1 MELRVVDPKTLL
13 DNPENPRTSAPNVE
27 ADRRLA
33 HNIKVVDLLQ
43 PPLVRELPDGQLMI
57 IAGHRRRRACVL
69 AKMREMHVI
78 VTSADEKLDG
88 LAAGSENMIREAMTQ
103 SEQWRFVDKARREK
117 SHTDAQLARAL
128 MVTPAY
134 LKRLSLL
141 AGLHEPILHAI
152 DMGRGPDFNDLKVIA
167 AAPVEEQRAAWA
179 EIFGD
184 MVEDDAD
191 PAEYRLNA
199 EDPEDI
205 VPWRELARFLK
216 QARYMAMD
224 ARFDED
230 TAKACGVVWAEDLF
244 GEGGKD
250 NRFTEDGTAYAAAQ
264 EQWLADGLPEGGVR
278 MEVGEYGQAAA
289 PDGYRRVLSW
299 MAAEETDVMGYFL
312 NPNTLKIDEMPL
324 RQQEAGEQGAAAPP
338 RSIAPA
344 SVAAPKERGA
354 ISGTGLTMLGLIRT
368 QALHAALD
376 AVVEDVDPWD
386 LVAALLL
393 ALGGQ
398 NVSVQTTEREHYS
411 QMSRRETAL
420 VTLFPEGVLIRD
432 PALLRQEAVA
442 VLKNVANCTISR
454 HSGSGVTARLM
465 GLLFDADAQMPN
477 MAFDDFLKCFSKP
490 GIMEAGKALKLLP
503 RNTGKEMR
511 HAIMAYVG
519 AEGRWVPEQAGFG
532 PAVEDWKAKLAAMAR
547 RSEALA
553 SLTADD
559 EEDGD
564 EESGE
569 FDHLFPV
576 EEELYGPGPEGSD
589 EAESI
594 PVETADVGE
603 TPDPEGHGDETAE
616 LRDAV
621 LEQAVEALAPDDAD
635 PEARAAVKAHL
646 DSHLE
651 VVRIAA

>member
-1 MELRVVDPKTLL
+1 MELRVVDPTTLL

-33 HNIKVVDLLQ
+33 HNIKVVGLLQ
-43 PPLVRELPDGQLMI
+43 APLVRELPDGQLMI
-57 IAGHRRRRACVL
+57 VAGHRRRRACVL

-88 LAAGSENMIREAMTQ
+88 LAAGSENIIREAMTH

-117 SHTDAQLARAL
+117 SHTDAQIAKAL

-141 AGLHEPILHAI
+141 AGLHDPILHAI

-179 EIFGD
+179 ELFAE
-184 MVEDDAD
+184 MVEEDAD
-191 PAEYRLNA
+191 PAEYRLNV
-199 EDPEDI
+199 EDPEDT

-216 QARYMAMD
+216 QARYMAVD
-224 ARFDED
+224 ARFDD
-230 TAKACGVVWAEDLF
+230 ATAKACGVVWAEDLF

-250 NRFTEDGTAYAAAQ
+250 NRFTEDGSAYAAAQ
-264 EQWLADGLPEGGVR
+264 EQWLADYIPEGGVR

-289 PDGYRRVLSW
+289 PDGYKRVLHW

-312 NPNTLKIDEMPL
+312 NPNTLKIDEIPL
-324 RQQEAGEQGAAAPP
+324 RPQETEEQGTAAA
-338 RSIAPA
+338 SLSLAPT
-344 SVAAPKERGA
+344 SVAAPKERAA
-354 ISGTGLTMLGLIRT
+354 ISGTGLTMLGQIRT

-376 AVVEDVDPWD
+376 KVVEDVDPWD

-393 ALGGQ
+393 ALGGK
-398 NVSVQTTEREHYS
+398 NVSVHTAEDAHYG
-411 QMSRRETAL
+411 RRDAAL
-420 VTLFPEGVLIRD
+420 ATLFPEGVLIRD

-442 VLKNVANCTISR
+442 VLKNVANCTISQ
-454 HSGSGVTARLM
+454 HSGSGLTAQLM

-490 GIMEAGKALKLLP
+490 GIMEAGKALNLLP

-511 HAIMAYVG
+511 AAIMAHVG
-519 AEGRWVPEQAGFG
+519 VEGRWVPEQAGFERAIAAWKEKLG
-532 PAVEDWKAKLAAMAR
+532 RMAWKLGADNSLADDAVD
-547 RSEALA
+547 
-553 SLTADD
+553 DD
-559 EEDGD
+559 EEDGECDHLLPD
-564 EESGE
+564 EEETTESGP
-569 FDHLFPV
+569 DSLN
-576 EEELYGPGPEGSD
+576 
-589 EAESI
+589 EAEATSA
-594 PVETADVGE
+594 ETADADEVRTCE
-603 TPDPEGHGDETAE
+603 AQADETAE
-616 LRDAV
+616 MKGAL
-621 LEQAVEALAPDDAD
+621 LEQAAEALTSDDTDPDTQ
-635 PEARAAVKAHL
+635 AAVKAHL

>member
-33 HNIKVVDLLQ
+33 HNIKVVGLLQ
-43 PPLVRELPDGQLMI
+43 APLVRELPDGQLMI
-57 IAGHRRRRACVL
+57 VAGHRRRRACVL

-78 VTSADEKLDG
+78 VTSSDEKLDG
-88 LAAGSENMIREAMTQ
+88 LAAGSENIIREAMTQ

-117 SHTDAQLARAL
+117 AYTDAQISRAL

-141 AGLHEPILHAI
+141 AGLHDPILHAI
-152 DMGRGPDFNDLKVIA
+152 DLGRGPDFNDLKVIA

-179 EIFGD
+179 EMFAE
-184 MVEDDAD
+184 MVDEDAD

-199 EDPEDI
+199 EDPEDT

-224 ARFDED
+224 ARFDEAA
-230 TAKACGVVWAEDLF
+230 AKACGVVWAEDLF

-250 NRFTEDGTAYAAAQ
+250 NRFTEDGSAYAAAQ
-264 EQWLADGLPEGGVR
+264 EQWLADCLPEGGVR
-278 MEVGEYGQAAA
+278 MEVAEYGQAAT
-289 PDGYRRVLSW
+289 PDGYIRVRDW
-299 MAAEETDVMGYFL
+299 MMAAETDVMGYFL
-312 NPNTLKIDEMPL
+312 NPNTLKIDEIPL
-324 RQQEAGEQGAAAPP
+324 RPQEVDEQGEGASQPRVAPV
-338 RSIAPA
+338 
-344 SVAAPKERGA
+344 SVVPPKERAA

-376 AVVEDVDPWD
+376 AVVEHVDPWD

-398 NVSVQTTEREHYS
+398 NVKVHTPEHEHYG
-411 QMSRRETAL
+411 QMNRRETAL
-420 VTLFPEGVLIRD
+420 ATLFPEGVLVRD
-432 PALLRQEAVA
+432 PVLLRQEAVA
-442 VLKNVANCTISR
+442 VLKNVANCTISQ
-454 HSGSGVTARLM
+454 HSGSGITAQLM
-465 GLLFDADAQMPN
+465 GLLFDADTQMPN

-511 HAIMAYVG
+511 TAIMAHVG
-519 AEGRWVPEQAGFG
+519 ADGRWVPEQAGFG
-532 PAVEDWKAKLAAMAR
+532 PAIEEWKGNLADMVRKAER
-547 RSEALA
+547 LS
-553 SLTADD
+553 SLSDDHDGDD
-559 EEDGD
+559 EN
-564 EESGE
+564 GE
-569 FDHLFPV
+569 FDRLIPD
-576 EEELYGPGPEGSD
+576 EEKITESD
-589 EAESI
+589 PDRLNETEVM
-594 PVETADVGE
+594 PTETADAGE
-603 TPDPEGHGDETAE
+603 VPDPERAEQDTAE
-616 LRDAV
+616 LKDAL
-621 LEQAVEALAPDDAD
+621 LEQAGEVVVPDDAD
-635 PEARAAVKAHL
+635 LDARTAVKAHL

>member
-13 DNPENPRTSAPNVE
+13 DNPQNPRTSAPNVE

-33 HNIKVVDLLQ
+33 HNIKVVGLLHA
-43 PPLVRELPDGQLMI
+43 PLVRELPDGQLMI
-57 IAGHRRRRACVL
+57 VAGHRRRRACVL

-88 LAAGSENMIREAMTQ
+88 LAAGSENIIREAMTQ
-103 SEQWRFVDKARREK
+103 SEQWRFVDKARRDK
-117 SHTDAQLARAL
+117 SHTDAQIARAL

-179 EIFGD
+179 EMFED

-199 EDPEDI
+199 EDPEDV
-205 VPWRELARFLK
+205 VPWRDLARFLK
-216 QARYMAMD
+216 QTRYMAVD
-224 ARFDED
+224 ARFDEAM
-230 TAKACGVVWAEDLF
+230 AKACGVVWTEDLF
-244 GEGGKD
+244 AEGGKD
-250 NRFTEDGTAYAAAQ
+250 NRFTEDGSAYAAAQ
-264 EQWLADGLPEGGVR
+264 EQWLADCLPEGGVKLE
-278 MEVGEYGQAAA
+278 MGEYERAAT
-289 PDGYRRVLSW
+289 PEGYLRLPHW
-299 MAAEETDVMGYFL
+299 IEAEETDVMGYFL
-312 NPNTLKIDEMPL
+312 NPNTLKIDEIPL
-324 RQQEAGEQGAAAPP
+324 RPKEEEEQEVTTSPG
-338 RSIAPA
+338 SIAPA
-344 SVAAPKERGA
+344 SVAAPKERAA

-398 NVSVQTTEREHYS
+398 NVSVHTAENAHYG
-411 QMSRRETAL
+411 QRDAAL
-420 VTLFPEGVLIRD
+420 ATLFPEGVLIRD

-442 VLKNVANCTISR
+442 VLKNVANCTTSQ
-454 HSGSGVTARLM
+454 HSGSGVTAQLM

-490 GIMEAGKALKLLP
+490 GIMEAGKALNLLP

-511 HAIMAYVG
+511 TAIMAHVG
-519 AEGRWVPEQAGFG
+519 PEGRWVPEQAGFE
-532 PAVEDWKAKLAAMAR
+532 PAIEAWKAKLARMAWR
-547 RSEALA
+547 LEAHKSPA
-553 SLTADD
+553 GDD
-559 EEDGD
+559 EEDGEFEHLLPT
-564 EESGE
+564 EEGRTES
-569 FDHLFPV
+569 
-576 EEELYGPGPEGSD
+576 ELYD
-589 EAESI
+589 LNEAERI
-594 PVETADVGE
+594 ALETPDAGE
-603 TPDPEGHGDETAE
+603 TPESGGAENDTAD
-616 LRDAV
+616 LKAAL
-621 LEQAVEALAPDDAD
+621 LEQASEVLSPDDTD
-635 PEARAAVKAHL
+635 PEARAAIKAHL

>member
-33 HNIKVVDLLQ
+33 HNIKVVGLLQ
-43 PPLVRELPDGQLMI
+43 APLVRELPDGQLMI
-57 IAGHRRRRACVL
+57 VAGHRRRRACVL

-88 LAAGSENMIREAMTQ
+88 LAAGSENIIRESMTE

-117 SHTDAQLARAL
+117 SLSEAQLARAL

-141 AGLHEPILHAI
+141 AGLHDPILHAI

-179 EIFGD
+179 EMFED
-184 MVEDDAD
+184 MVEEDAD

-199 EDPEDI
+199 EDPEDT

-216 QARYMAMD
+216 QARYMAVD
-224 ARFDED
+224 ARFDD
-230 TAKACGVVWAEDLF
+230 AMAKACGVVWAEDLF

-250 NRFTEDGTAYAAAQ
+250 NRFTEDGPAYAAAQ
-264 EQWLADGLPEGGVR
+264 EQWLTDCLPEGGVR
-278 MEVGEYGQAAA
+278 MEVGVHEQAAA
-289 PDGYRRVLSW
+289 PDGYARVPNW

-312 NPNTLKIDEMPL
+312 NPNSLKIDEIPL
-324 RQQEAGEQGAAAPP
+324 RPQAAEEQGAAGLP
-338 RSIAPA
+338 RSIAPT
-344 SVAAPKERGA
+344 SVAAPKERAA
-354 ISGTGLTMLGLIRT
+354 ISGTGLAMLGQIRT

-376 AVVEDVDPWD
+376 AVGEDVDPWD

-393 ALGGQ
+393 AFGGE
-398 NVSVQTTEREHYS
+398 NVTVQIPEREPYS

-420 VTLFPEGVLIRD
+420 AALFPEGVLIRD

-465 GLLFDADAQMPN
+465 GLLFNADAQMPN
-477 MAFDDFLKCFSKP
+477 MAFEDFLKCFSKP
-490 GIMEAGKALKLLP
+490 GIMEAGKALNLLP

-511 HAIMAYVG
+511 NAIMAHVG
-519 AEGRWVPEQAGFG
+519 PEGRWVPEQAGFG
-532 PAVEDWKAKLAAMAR
+532 PAAEDWKAKLGDIAR
-547 RSEALA
+547 RSEMLA
-553 SLTADD
+553 SLTDDHEDAD
-559 EEDGD
+559 EE
-564 EESGE
+564 EGE
-569 FDHLFPV
+569 FDHLLPV
-576 EEELYGPGPEGSD
+576 EEELYGTGLEEPD
-589 EAESI
+589 EAETT
-594 PVETADVGE
+594 PTEAADAGE
-603 TPDPEGHGDETAE
+603 VPDPEAQADETVE
-616 LRDAV
+616 LKDAL
-621 LEQAVEALAPDDAD
+621 LEQAAGVLTPDDAD
-635 PEARAAVKAHL
+635 PDARAAVKAHL

>member
-33 HNIKVVDLLQ
+33 HNIKVVGLLQ
-43 PPLVRELPDGQLMI
+43 APLVRELPDGQLMI
-57 IAGHRRRRACVL
+57 VAGHRRRRACVL

-78 VTSADEKLDG
+78 VTSSDEKLDG
-88 LAAGSENMIREAMTQ
+88 LAAGSENIIREAMTQ

-117 SHTDAQLARAL
+117 SHTDAQIAKAL
-128 MVTPAY
+128 MVTPVY

-141 AGLHEPILHAI
+141 SGLHDPILHAI

-167 AAPVEEQRAAWA
+167 AAPLEEQRAAWA
-179 EIFGD
+179 EIFED
-184 MVEDDAD
+184 MVEEDAD

-199 EDPEDI
+199 EDPEDT

-216 QARYMAMD
+216 QARYMAVD
-224 ARFDED
+224 ARFDEA
-230 TAKACGVVWAEDLF
+230 TAKACGVVWTEDLF

-250 NRFTEDGTAYAAAQ
+250 NRFTEDGSAYAAAQ
-264 EQWLADGLPEGGVR
+264 EQWLADCLPEGGVR
-278 MEVGEYGQAAA
+278 MEVGDYGQAAA
-289 PDGYRRVLSW
+289 PDGYKRVLHW

-312 NPNTLKIDEMPL
+312 NPNTLKIDEIPL
-324 RQQEAGEQGAAAPP
+324 RPQALEEQEGTVPP

-344 SVAAPKERGA
+344 SVAAPKERAA

-376 AVVEDVDPWD
+376 AVAEDVDPWD

-398 NVSVQTTEREHYS
+398 NVKVHTPEQEHYG
-411 QMSRRETAL
+411 QMTRRETAL
-420 VTLFPEGVLIRD
+420 ATLFPEGVLVRD
-432 PALLRQEAVA
+432 PVLLRQEAVA
-442 VLKNVANCTISR
+442 VLKNVANCTISQ
-454 HSGSGVTARLM
+454 HSGSGLTAQLM

-490 GIMEAGKALKLLP
+490 AIMEAGKALKLLP

-511 HAIMAYVG
+511 TAIMAHVG
-519 AEGRWVPEQAGFG
+519 ADGRWVPEQAGFG
-532 PAVEDWKAKLAAMAR
+532 PAIDEWKAELNAMVRNAER
-547 RSEALA
+547 LA
-553 SLTADD
+553 SLRGGHEADD
-559 EEDGD
+559 EE
-564 EESGE
+564 EGE
-569 FDHLFPV
+569 FDHLLTV
-576 EEELYGPGPEGSD
+576 EEELYETGLEGPD
-589 EAESI
+589 EAETT
-594 PVETADVGE
+594 PTETADAGE
-603 TPDPEGHGDETAE
+603 AHDPEGREEDSSEVK
-616 LRDAV
+616 DAL
-621 LEQAVEALAPDDAD
+621 LEQAGRILVSDDAD
-635 PEARAAVKAHL
+635 PDARAAVKAHL